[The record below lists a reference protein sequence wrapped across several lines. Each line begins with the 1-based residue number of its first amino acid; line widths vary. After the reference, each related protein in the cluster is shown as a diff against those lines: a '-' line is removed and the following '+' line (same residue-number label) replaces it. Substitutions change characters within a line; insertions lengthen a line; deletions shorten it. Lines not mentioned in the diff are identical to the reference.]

1 MAVVCLGFP
10 AFAAGADSLDD
21 PGLAGKTRYDR
32 CLSLVQRN
40 ASAAY
45 SAAVAWQDGDGGA
58 ASAHCEAM
66 ALVSLHRYADAAQ
79 KLDMLGRDRNVE
91 TGQERATLFDQAGN
105 AWVLAGQTMKADDS
119 FTNALALAPGD
130 PDILSDRARARGA
143 RKDWAGAE
151 KDLTAVL
158 KTDPNRA
165 DLLVLRASARHAL
178 GRKPE
183 ARADIDQALNI
194 YRDYPD
200 ALLMRGEMKAEAG
213 DGAGA
218 VADWQRAAA
227 EEPNSAAAKAARAHI
242 ADAQAQAKPKK

>member
-1 MAVVCLGFP
+1 MA
-10 AFAAGADSLDD
+10 ATADSLDD

-40 ASAAY
+40 ASSAY
-45 SAAVAWQDGDGGA
+45 EAAVAWQDGDGGA

-66 ALVSLHRYADAAQ
+66 ALVLLRRYAEAAQ
-79 KLDMLGRDRNVE
+79 KLDLLGHDRNVE
-91 TGQERATLFDQAGN
+91 TGQERATLYDQAGN
-105 AWVLAGQTMKADDS
+105 AWLLAGQTMKADDS
-119 FTNALALAPGD
+119 FTNALSLMPND
-130 PDILSDRARARGA
+130 PDILSDRARGRGA

-158 KTDPNRA
+158 RTDPNRA

-178 GRKPE
+178 GRKQD
-183 ARADIDQALNI
+183 ARADVDQALNV

-218 VADWQRAAA
+218 LADWQRTAAA
-227 EEPNSAAAKAARAHI
+227 QPNSAAAKAAKAHI
-242 ADAQAQAKPKK
+242 ADMQTQPAKK